1 MMHIDFYG
9 KNIDLTPALKQYVEE
24 KLERLE
30 KYAQTISYAKV
41 TFERSKHHRRGEI
54 ATAHIQL
61 TTPKGEV
68 SAKEEAFDFRAAV
81 DLVQEKLERQFGKKT
96 K

>member
-1 MMHIDFYG
+1 MIHIDYYG
-9 KNIDLTPALKQYVEE
+9 KNVDLTADLKDYVQE

-30 KYAQTISYAKV
+30 KYAKSISYAKV
-41 TFERSKHHRRGEI
+41 VFERSKHHRRGEV
-54 ATAHIQL
+54 ATVHIQL

-81 DLVQEKLERQFGKKT
+81 DLTQEKLERQFGKTVK
-96 K
+96 